1 MPIRVEEHVWITLS
15 DGCRLGARL
24 WLPEGAERKPVPAIL
39 EYIPYRKRDGTRA
52 RDEPMHG
59 YFAEHGYAAVRVDMR
74 GSGESDGHLADEY
87 LRQEQDDAL
96 EVIAWIAAQPWCTG
110 AVGMMGK
117 SWGGFNALQVAARR
131 PPALKAIITVCSTDN
146 RYADDVHY
154 MGGCVLNDNLWWGSI
169 MVAYQARPLDPEIV
183 GPSWRE
189 RWLERIETI
198 PFFPALWLAHQ
209 RYDAYWKH
217 GSVCEDFSAIECPV
231 LAVGGWADAY
241 TNAVPRLLEGL
252 KVPRL
257 GIIGPWAHIYPQDGV
272 PGPAI
277 GFLQEAVRWWDQ
289 WLRGRDSGIM
299 REPMLR
305 AYIED
310 WYPPEGT
317 RATTPGRWVGEA
329 AYPPPSVKPRLLY
342 LRSEGSLGERPS
354 APAELRIRSPQSH
367 GKASGEWMGAG
378 VPGEHPTDQRLDDGG
393 ALIFETPT
401 LDRDIVVLGAPLL
414 RLQIAAD
421 APVAQVAARLSDV
434 AADGRATRVSYQ
446 VLNLPHRNGDERPEP
461 LEPGRFYDVVIK
473 LNDCG
478 HRFVVGHRIRLS
490 IGTAYWPIVWPA
502 PYPAMLTVR
511 TSNSVLELPARQG
524 ADDSHAVTFAPA
536 ERGRP
541 APVTQIGKGSFRR
554 YSQQD
559 HVTGEAT
566 YVTDGVG
573 GLFGEGILRFDEIG
587 TELSQSLKR
596 ELVIRDDDPL
606 SARYVITES
615 YEMGHEGW
623 RISIRTR
630 TEMRSDLENFYLT
643 GTLTASENGK
653 EVAERSWSETIRR
666 DLV

>member
-24 WLPEGAERKPVPAIL
+24 WLPEGAERTPVPAIL

-59 YFAEHGYAAVRVDMR
+59 YFAQAGYAAIRVDMR

-87 LRQEQDDAL
+87 LRQEQDDAI

-110 AVGMMGK
+110 NVGMMGK

-146 RYADDVHY
+146 RYSDDVHY
-154 MGGCVLNDNLWWGSI
+154 MGGCLLNDNLWWGSI
-169 MVAYQARPLDPEIV
+169 MLAYQARPLDPEIV

-189 RWLERIETI
+189 RWLERIKTI

-217 GSVCEDFSAIECPV
+217 GSVCEDFSAITCPV
-231 LAVGGWADAY
+231 LAIGGWADAY
-241 TNAVPRLLEGL
+241 TNAVPRLLAGL
-252 KVPRL
+252 KVPQL

-289 WLRGRDSGIM
+289 WLRGRDTGLM
-299 REPMLR
+299 REPVLR

-310 WYPPEGT
+310 YYPPEGT
-317 RATTPGRWVGEA
+317 RKVTPGHWVGVA
-329 AYPPPSVKPRLLY
+329 TYPSPNIRPMPLY
-342 LRSEGSLGERPS
+342 LRRDRGLGEQPD

-367 GKASGEWMGAG
+367 GNASGEWMGAG
-378 VPGEHPTDQRLDDGG
+378 VPGENPTDQRLDDGG
-393 ALIFETPT
+393 ALVFETPA
-401 LDRDIVVLGAPLL
+401 LEREISILGAPIL
-414 RLQIAAD
+414 RLALSAD
-421 APVAQVAARLSDV
+421 APVAQLVARLSD
-434 AADGRATRVSYQ
+434 AAPDGRATRVSYQ
-446 VLNLPHRNGDERPEP
+446 VLNLTHRDGDEGPEP
-461 LEPGRFYDVVIK
+461 LEPGRVYSVRVK

-478 HRFVVGHRIRLS
+478 HRFARGHRIRLA

-502 PYPAMLTVR
+502 PYAATLTIR
-511 TSNSVLELPARQG
+511 AGESVLELPVRQSE
-524 ADDSHAVTFAPA
+524 AASA
-536 ERGRP
+536 EVGFDPPVSGRP
-541 APVTQIGKGSFRR
+541 APMTQIGKGSFRR

-559 HVTGEAT
+559 HVTGET
-566 YVTDGVG
+566 SYVTEGVG

-606 SARYVITES
+606 AARYVITQS
-615 YEMGHEGW
+615 YEMGRDGW
-623 RISIRTR
+623 RISVDTR
-630 TEMRSDLENFYLT
+630 TEMHSDRDNFYLS
-643 GTLTASENGK
+643 GTLTAAENGK
-653 EVAERSWSETIRR
+653 QVAQRSWSETVRR